1 MLYAPMYLPNQLLH
15 RMLRLQPQPPKP
27 IIHVSDIARALL
39 QLSHQVVR
47 RRINILGATDKQLHQ

>member
-1 MLYAPMYLPNQLLH
+1 MYLPNQLLH

-39 QLSHQVVR
+39 QPSHQVVR
-47 RRINILGATDKQLHQ
+47 RRINTRGATDKQLHQ